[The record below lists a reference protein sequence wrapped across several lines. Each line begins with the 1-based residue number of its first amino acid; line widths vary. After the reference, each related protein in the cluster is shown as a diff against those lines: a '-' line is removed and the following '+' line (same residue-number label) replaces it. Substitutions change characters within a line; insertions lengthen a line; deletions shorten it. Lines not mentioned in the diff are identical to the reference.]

1 MNDILSQE
9 EIDALLRGQLEDNE
23 SQDTVL
29 TPEEKDALGEIGNI
43 SMGTAATTLYTLL
56 NNKVTITTP
65 DVEITTMAELA
76 MQYPIPFVAVEI
88 QYVQGFEGR
97 NLLIVKEEDVKIIT
111 DLMMGGDGTNT
122 EGDLTELH
130 LSAIGEAMNQMI
142 GSASTSL
149 ATIFNENIN
158 ISPPEVFVINLAED
172 DSCDLFESNEPIVKI
187 NFKMQIGD
195 ILDSYMIQLI
205 PVEFAKSMVNRLLH
219 SQDADEDKEA
229 MGSSD
234 VQDTSDKSKSED
246 TVYEA
251 SSLNSGGQSISSNI
265 SKSNQLHSGTDSLL
279 EASKPKPVDVRPVH
293 FQPLEETEEHIEKS
307 NIDLILD
314 VPLEVSVEIG
324 RTKKTIK
331 EILELGAGS
340 IIELTKMAGEPAD
353 ILVNGKMIAKGE
365 IVVIDDSFGVR
376 VTDIIS
382 PDRRIKQIK

>member
-234 VQDTSDKSKSED
+234 VQDTSDKSKSDD

-251 SSLNSGGQSISSNI
+251 SSLNSRGQSISSNI

>member
-158 ISPPEVFVINLAED
+158 ISPPEVFVINLAEN

-234 VQDTSDKSKSED
+234 VQDTSDKSKSDD

-251 SSLNSGGQSISSNI
+251 SSLNSRGQSISSNI

>member
-158 ISPPEVFVINLAED
+158 ISPPEVFVINLAEN

-234 VQDTSDKSKSED
+234 VQDTSDKSKSDD

>member
-1 MNDILSQE
+1 
-9 EIDALLRGQLEDNE
+9 
-23 SQDTVL
+23 
-29 TPEEKDALGEIGNI
+29 
-43 SMGTAATTLYTLL
+43 

-158 ISPPEVFVINLAED
+158 ISPPEVFVINLAEN

-195 ILDSYMIQLI
+195 IL
-205 PVEFAKSMVNRLLH
+205 
-219 SQDADEDKEA
+219 
-229 MGSSD
+229 
-234 VQDTSDKSKSED
+234 
-246 TVYEA
+246 
-251 SSLNSGGQSISSNI
+251 
-265 SKSNQLHSGTDSLL
+265 
-279 EASKPKPVDVRPVH
+279 
-293 FQPLEETEEHIEKS
+293 
-307 NIDLILD
+307 
-314 VPLEVSVEIG
+314 
-324 RTKKTIK
+324 
-331 EILELGAGS
+331 
-340 IIELTKMAGEPAD
+340 
-353 ILVNGKMIAKGE
+353 
-365 IVVIDDSFGVR
+365 
-376 VTDIIS
+376 
-382 PDRRIKQIK
+382 

>member
-9 EIDALLRGQLEDNE
+9 EIDALLRGEIGVTENQEV
-23 SQDTVL
+23 SL
-29 TPEEKDALGEIGNI
+29 TPEEKDTLGEIGNI

-56 NNKVTITTP
+56 NHKVTITTP
-65 DVEITTMAELA
+65 DVEITTLRELA
-76 MQYPIPFVAVEI
+76 IQYPIPFVAVEI

-122 EGDLTELH
+122 EGDLNELH

-149 ATIFNENIN
+149 ATMFGKNIN
-158 ISPPEVFVINLAED
+158 ITPPNVSVINLAEK
-172 DSCDLFESNEPIVKI
+172 DSCDLFESDEPIVKI
-187 NFKMQIGD
+187 NFKMQITG

-205 PVEFAKSMVNRLLH
+205 PVEFAKDMVNSLLH
-219 SQDADEDKEA
+219 SQNLIIDDAAIDEKAEQPADIKLEEKVTETDTLNVNRSTL
-229 MGSSD
+229 SSKTQKPKQ
-234 VQDTSDKSKSED
+234 VYSE
-246 TVYEA
+246 
-251 SSLNSGGQSISSNI
+251 
-265 SKSNQLHSGTDSLL
+265 TDSLS
-279 EASKPKPVDVRPVH
+279 ESTWTKPVDVRPVY
-293 FQPLEETEEHIEKS
+293 FQPLEESEQRSEKS

-340 IIELTKMAGEPAD
+340 IIELTKMAGEPVD

-365 IVVIDDSFGVR
+365 VVVIDDSFGVR

-382 PDRRIKQIK
+382 PAKRITQLK

>member
-76 MQYPIPFVAVEI
+76 IQYPIPFVAVEI

-158 ISPPEVFVINLAED
+158 ISPPEVFVINLAEN

-234 VQDTSDKSKSED
+234 VQDTSDKSKSDD

-251 SSLNSGGQSISSNI
+251 SSLNSRGQSISSNI

>member
-158 ISPPEVFVINLAED
+158 ISPPEVFVINLAEN

-234 VQDTSDKSKSED
+234 VQDTSDKSKSDD

-279 EASKPKPVDVRPVH
+279 EASKAKPVDVRPVH

>member
-158 ISPPEVFVINLAED
+158 ISPPEVFVINLAEN